1 MNIVY
6 INLDHRTDRRLHM
19 ERLLSYIGLPYER
32 FEAIQINIDS
42 IMQNDFSWHPLAEF
56 FPSNAYAQSCSILK
70 NRLSRVS
77 DYDPTPARTRICGE
91 YGCYLSHYVIHK
103 QRLGNTEP
111 YIIIEDDVTF
121 GRETIDDLNKLISH
135 PLYSDWDMF
144 RSLWFSQG
152 NDPYVGKIDTVHPTS
167 LYNKEYEVAPL
178 HGGTHFTACKSAK
191 TILDYLD
198 SEVINEVDAVY
209 STGVINVYHAK
220 MGIYLAPGIST
231 KTDIPKIRDDQ

>member
-1 MNIVY
+1 
-6 INLDHRTDRRLHM
+6 
-19 ERLLSYIGLPYER
+19 
-32 FEAIQINIDS
+32 
-42 IMQNDFSWHPLAEF
+42 
-56 FPSNAYAQSCSILK
+56 
-70 NRLSRVS
+70 
-77 DYDPTPARTRICGE
+77 
-91 YGCYLSHYVIHK
+91 
-103 QRLGNTEP
+103 
-111 YIIIEDDVTF
+111 
-121 GRETIDDLNKLISH
+121 
-135 PLYSDWDMF
+135 MF